1 MRNLA
6 HQIDDLRRMD
16 HNPVMDDLD
25 HRLIA
30 LLRADSRAPTAALA
44 KALKV
49 SRGTVQNR
57 IDRLRGSGILLGFT
71 IRLAAEDDPARVRA
85 MMTIQIEGG
94 RMAAIQR
101 ALSGVPAVTATH
113 TTNGRWDLVAELEA
127 ADLPAFSAA
136 LDSIRAIPG
145 IAGTETSLLLKTARF

>member
-1 MRNLA
+1 MRGL
-6 HQIDDLRRMD
+6 D
-16 HNPVMDDLD
+16 HYLIMDDLD

-30 LLRADSRAPTAALA
+30 LLRADSRAPTASLA

-57 IDRLRGSGILLGFT
+57 IDRLRASGVLLGFT
-71 IRLAAEDDPARVRA
+71 IRIAAEDDPARVRA
-85 MMTIQIEGG
+85 VMTIVIEGG
-94 RMAAIQR
+94 QMAAVLR

-127 ADLPAFSAA
+127 PGLPAFSAA
-136 LDSIRAIPG
+136 LDAIRAIPG
-145 IAGTETSLLLKTARF
+145 ISATETSLLLKTSRF

>member
-1 MRNLA
+1 
-6 HQIDDLRRMD
+6 
-16 HNPVMDDLD
+16 MDDLD

-44 KALKV
+44 KTLKV

-57 IDRLRGSGILLGFT
+57 IDRLRATGVLLGFT
-71 IRLAAEDDPARVRA
+71 VRLSAEDDPASVRA
-85 MMTIQIEGG
+85 VTTIVIDGG
-94 RMAAIQR
+94 RMAAVLR

-136 LDSIRAIPG
+136 LDAIRAIDG
-145 IAGTETSLLLKTARF
+145 ISATETSLLLKTTRF

>member
-1 MRNLA
+1 MHNIA
-6 HQIDDLRRMD
+6 SQIDDLRTID
-16 HNPVMDDLD
+16 HDPLMDDLD

-30 LLRADSRAPTAALA
+30 LLRADSRAPTASLA

-57 IDRLRGSGILLGFT
+57 IDRLRATGVLLGFT
-71 IRLAAEDDPARVRA
+71 VRLAAEDDPSSVRA
-85 MMTIQIEGG
+85 VMMIVIEGG
-94 RMAAIQR
+94 RMAQVQR

-127 ADLPAFSAA
+127 PGLPAFSAA
-136 LDSIRAIPG
+136 LDSIRAIEG
-145 IAGTETSLLLKTARF
+145 IAATETSLLLKTTRF

>member
-1 MRNLA
+1 MCGSD
-6 HQIDDLRRMD
+6 HDLL
-16 HNPVMDDLD
+16 MDDLD

-30 LLRADSRAPTAALA
+30 LLRADSRTPTASLA

-57 IDRLRGSGILLGFT
+57 IDRLRASGVLLGFT
-71 IRLAAEDDPARVRA
+71 IRIAAEDDPARVRA
-85 MMTIQIEGG
+85 VMTIVIEGG
-94 RMAAIQR
+94 RMAAVLR

-127 ADLPAFSAA
+127 PDLPAFSAA
-136 LDSIRAIPG
+136 LDAIRAIPG
-145 IAGTETSLLLKTARF
+145 ISATETSLLLKTSRF